1 MAPQSYLVRGL
12 RQLPLIALLALLLV
26 VLYLAA
32 GATTSES
39 ALAANYPWI
48 LGASVAA
55 LVIILGALIHRLF
68 RLRQR
73 IARQEPGAL
82 FTRRLV
88 IVFVALSVPPALIVF
103 AFSLGFLTRSVE
115 SWFDVGVE
123 GALDDALSIGQIYLE
138 SRQKV
143 ALDLTR
149 QIAADLT
156 DLDGESRVR
165 RLGVLV
171 DRYGADELTI
181 FGAGL
186 TILGTSFRQG
196 GTLTLN
202 FPNNWELFLMR
213 DNGFYSGAD
222 PTELHVRVLLPLENR
237 AIGSE
242 GVVLQALFPWPERYE
257 GLAQNVEDQFESYG
271 TLAFLRS
278 KLEQS
283 FALVLSLVL
292 LLSVLL
298 AVLLA
303 FNTARR
309 LVRPMGQL
317 SEATQ
322 RVAGGDFAQTLPI
335 PARDDL
341 GFLVQSFNAMTQRLS
356 ETSRVAERSRQETE
370 QQRNYLEGLLSRL
383 SSGVISFGHE
393 GELITSNRI
402 AGSILGFPAALEVP
416 AQASDIKAQC
426 PWLRPLLNAVD
437 SQRSELAEDWVEEIA
452 LERGEQRQILMCRG
466 ARLLDSALGQDV
478 QVVVVDDVTNLIQA
492 QREAAWGEV
501 ARRMAHEVK
510 NPLTPIQL
518 SAERLRR
525 RYLTT
530 LPEEDARLLDRC
542 TATIVNQV
550 QALKHMVNAFSEYA
564 RAPQLRLESVKLS
577 SIVEEIT
584 ALYQSGD
591 NQLQVSTDW
600 TPDEPKIAADSG
612 RIRQL
617 VHNLIKNAQEAVE
630 QGPLALSFRSEV
642 VRRNERPFLAL
653 TVEDNGPGVPREIMD
668 RLFEPY
674 ATTKPRGTGLGLS
687 IVKKITE
694 EHGGTIRASNT
705 AQRGA
710 TFTVEIPV
718 ERREQPRPEEQ
729 RQL

>member
-1 MAPQSYLVRGL
+1 MAPQSYLVRSL

-55 LVIILGALIHRLF
+55 LVIILAALVNRLF
-68 RLRQR
+68 RLRRR

-88 IVFVALSVPPALIVF
+88 IVFVALSVPPAIIVF

-115 SWFDVGVE
+115 SWFNVEVE

-138 SRQKV
+138 SQQKA

-149 QIAADLT
+149 QIADDLAGR
-156 DLDGESRVR
+156 DEESRVR

-196 GTLTLN
+196 GNLTLN

-222 PTELHVRVLLPLENR
+222 PTELHVRVLLPLESR
-237 AIGSE
+237 VIGSE
-242 GVVLQALFPWPERYE
+242 DAVLQALFPWPERYE
-257 GLAQNVEDQFESYG
+257 GLAQNVEEQYESYG

-303 FNTARR
+303 FSTARR

-317 SEATQ
+317 SEATH
-322 RVAGGDFAQTLPI
+322 RVAGGDFEQTLPI

-356 ETSRVAERSRQETE
+356 ETNQAAESSRRQTE

-383 SSGVISFGHE
+383 SSGVISFGNA

-402 AGSILGFPAALEVP
+402 AGSILGFPEALALP
-416 AQASDIKAQC
+416 AQTETIKSHC
-426 PWLRPLLNAVD
+426 PWLTPLLSAVD
-437 SQRSELAEDWVEEIA
+437 GQRGEHAQDWVEEIS
-452 LERGEQRQILMCRG
+452 LERGEQTQILMCRG
-466 ARLLDSALGQDV
+466 ARLPDSALGQDV

-530 LPEEDARLLDRC
+530 LPEDDAQLLDRC
-542 TATIVNQV
+542 TTTIVNQV

-564 RAPQLRLESVKLS
+564 RAPQLRLEPLQLS
-577 SIVEEIT
+577 AVVEEVA

-591 NQLQVSTDW
+591 NQLQVTTDW
-600 TPDEPKIAADSG
+600 AEDEPRIAADSG
-612 RIRQL
+612 RMRQL
-617 VHNLIKNAQEAVE
+617 IHNLIKNAQEAVE
-630 QGPLALSFRSEV
+630 QGPLELYFQSNV
-642 VRRNERPFLAL
+642 VHRADRPFLAL

-694 EHGGTIRASNT
+694 EHGGTIRASNS

-710 TFTVEIPV
+710 AFTVEIPV
-718 ERREQPRPEEQ
+718 ERREKPRPEEQ
-729 RQL
+729 RSL